1 MIAGAAVEGSSTAAW
16 PSGWAASF
24 HVADS
29 DVKWLNHPGGS
40 LEAALK
46 LTLLADLAF
55 PLLGICSV
63 KIQALIYT
71 KLYAN
76 INNSLVHNY
85 QVNPHAVKK
94 DKQTVKP

>member
-1 MIAGAAVEGSSTAAW
+1 M
-16 PSGWAASF
+16 
-24 HVADS
+24 ADS

-46 LTLLADLAF
+46 LTLPGGLAF

-71 KLYAN
+71 NVYAN
-76 INNSLVHNY
+76 ISNSLVHDY
-85 QVNPHAVKK
+85 RVNPHAVKK